1 MPVGAES
8 GVLDINSNSSYVGVA
23 TVSIT
28 VPTVT
33 EADTS
38 LIFEA
43 QTKYGGFKEDE
54 VIVGVITA

>member
-1 MPVGAES
+1 MPVGTDR
-8 GVLDINSNSSYVGVA
+8 GVIDINSNSSYVGVS
-23 TVSIT
+23 TISIT

-43 QTKYGGFKEDE
+43 QTKYGGFKDDE